1 MWFIYLDNYLR
12 AKISNI
18 NTDII
23 YLPAEK
29 TININLDGS
38 ITPNELKSLHSV
50 MDNAVSNLDFS
61 LDKRTYI
68 CISAPT
74 SFDFQAVK
82 LVAEYFQQNFSD
94 SMIIFGGYHASSCPN
109 DFIYSNFW
117 ATISMVS

>member
-1 MWFIYLDNYLR
+1 MWFIYLENYLK

-50 MDNAVSNLDFS
+50 MDNAVSNLDFN
-61 LDKRTYI
+61 LDNNTYI
-68 CISAPT
+68 CI
-74 SFDFQAVK
+74 F
-82 LVAEYFQQNFSD
+82 L
-94 SMIIFGGYHASSCPN
+94 IF
-109 DFIYSNFW
+109 
-117 ATISMVS
+117 